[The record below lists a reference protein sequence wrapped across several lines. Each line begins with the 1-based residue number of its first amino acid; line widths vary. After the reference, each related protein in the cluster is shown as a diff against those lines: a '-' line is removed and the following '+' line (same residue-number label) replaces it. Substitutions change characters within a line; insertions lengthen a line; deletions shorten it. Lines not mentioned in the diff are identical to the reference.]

1 MQQEKSSMTTE
12 RERPAQLTA
21 RHGCTHLQF
30 KNRRAPHPDE
40 VGKRV
45 REATT
50 TRFNNQKHVYSKGK
64 SGQTVTKRQ
73 VTKPWRP
80 DDLCDTHDIGIDD
93 RFLCK
98 TPPDTW
104 NTKNKCE
111 QN

>member
-1 MQQEKSSMTTE
+1 MQQEKSSMTAE

-21 RHGCTHLQF
+21 RHGCTDPQF

-45 REATT
+45 REAPA

-64 SGQTVTKRQ
+64 SGQTETKRQ
-73 VTKPWRP
+73 AQTIYAV
-80 DDLCDTHDIGIDD
+80 CDTHDTGIDD
-93 RFLCK
+93 RSLCK
-98 TPPDTW
+98 TLPDMW